1 VFAKVEL
8 DPETDCGSLLRLEAK
23 PPPAL
28 VESAARESD
37 ATAPAPSLSIESASY
52 FAQRVPPGAEGHKY
66 AQGGMRKGFKG
77 T

>member
-1 VFAKVEL
+1 MFAKVEL
-8 DPETDCGSLLRLEAK
+8 DPETDCGSLLRLEVK

-37 ATAPAPSLSIESASY
+37 ATAPVPSLSIESASY
-52 FAQRVPPGAEGHKY
+52 FARRVPPQTRSHKY

-77 T
+77 R

>member
-1 VFAKVEL
+1 MFAKVEL

-28 VESAARESD
+28 VESAARESV
-37 ATAPAPSLSIESASY
+37 ATAPAPSLSIGSASY
-52 FAQRVPPGAEGHKY
+52 FAQGVPPQIKSHKY
-66 AQGGMRKGFKG
+66 AQGGVRKGFKG